1 MKRIYTLA
9 AATALAGLA
18 SVATAQPPA
27 IGGGQTETET
37 EANAE
42 AQTFA
47 DHDLNQDGV
56 ISRTEAAGNAE
67 LRRDW
72 ANADANTDGVVDQA
86 EFAQFEGDAMDDS
99 ENAE

>member
-1 MKRIYTLA
+1 MKRILTLA
-9 AATALAGLA
+9 AASAIAGLA
-18 SVATAQPPA
+18 SVATAQTPA
-27 IGGGQTETET
+27 IGGGET
-37 EANAE
+37 EASGE
-42 AQTFA
+42 AQGFA

-86 EFAQFEGDAMDDS
+86 EFAQFEGDAMDDT